1 MGLFSA
7 IFKGLKKTKDA
18 ISGALEAIF
27 KPGEL
32 TDEFYED
39 LETILLGGDVG
50 LEATEKIIEDLRV
63 KAKKQKLKTCEDV
76 KVALRESIA
85 EILSAASFET
95 NFPLVLTVV
104 GVNGVGK
111 TTNIGKMAAFYKK
124 SGKDVVLCA
133 GDTFRAAA
141 SAQLTE
147 WSERA
152 KVKIVKH
159 SEGADPAA
167 VVFDAIKS
175 AKSKNADVL
184 IIDTAGRLHNNV
196 NLMEELKKINR
207 IVSREYGEACHKNL
221 LVIDATTGQNALSQ
235 VEYFNNAV
243 GIDGIILTK
252 LDGTANGGVVINIME
267 KYKTPVVFVG
277 VGEGLDDLE
286 VFSAKDFAESFV

>member
-1 MGLFSA
+1 MGFFSA

-18 ISGALEAIF
+18 IANGLEAIF
-27 KPGEL
+27 KTGEL
-32 TDEFYED
+32 TDEFYDD
-39 LETILLGGDVG
+39 LETLLLSGDVG
-50 LEATEKIIEDLRV
+50 YEATTRIIDNV
-63 KAKKQKLKTCEDV
+63 KEIAKKQKLKTCDDV
-76 KVALRESIA
+76 KVALRKSIA
-85 EILSAASFET
+85 EILSETSFE
-95 NFPLVLTVV
+95 FDYPLVLTVV

-111 TTNIGKMAAFYKK
+111 TTNIGKMAHYFKK
-124 SGKDVVLCA
+124 NGHDVVLCA

-175 AKSKNADVL
+175 AKSKNTDCL
-184 IIDTAGRLHNNV
+184 IIDTAGRLHNNI
-196 NLMEELKKINR
+196 NLMAELSKINR
-207 IVSREYGEACHKNL
+207 IVEREYGDATHKNL

-252 LDGTANGGVVINIME
+252 LDGTAKGGVVINIME
-267 KYKTPVVFVG
+267 KYHVPVVFVG
-277 VGEGLDDLE
+277 VGEGLEDLE
-286 VFSAKDFAESFV
+286 EFNATEFAENFV

>member
-1 MGLFSA
+1 MGFFSK
-7 IFKGLKKTKDA
+7 IFSGLKKTKDA
-18 ISGALEAIF
+18 ISKGLESIF

-39 LETILLGGDVG
+39 LETLLLSGDVG
-50 LEATEKIIEDLRV
+50 YEATEKIIEDL
-63 KAKKQKLKTCEDV
+63 KITAKKQKLKTCEDV
-76 KVALRESIA
+76 KASLRSSIA
-85 EILSAASFET
+85 NILSEATCELDY
-95 NFPLVLTVV
+95 PLVLTVV

-111 TTNIGKMAAFYKK
+111 TTNIGKMAHYFKDN
-124 SGKDVVLCA
+124 GKDVVLCA

-175 AKSKNADVL
+175 AKSKNADCL

-196 NLMEELKKINR
+196 NLMAELSKINR
-207 IVSREYGEACHKNL
+207 IVDREYGEATHKNL

-252 LDGTANGGVVINIME
+252 LDGTAKGGVVINIME
-267 KYKTPVVFVG
+267 KYHVPVVFIG
-277 VGEGLDDLE
+277 VGEGLNDLE
-286 VFSAKDFAESFV
+286 VFDAKSFAENFV